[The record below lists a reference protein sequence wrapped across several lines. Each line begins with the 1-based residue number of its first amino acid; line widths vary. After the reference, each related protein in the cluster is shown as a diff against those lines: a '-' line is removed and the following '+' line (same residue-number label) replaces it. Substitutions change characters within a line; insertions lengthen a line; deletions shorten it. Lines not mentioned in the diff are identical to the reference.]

1 MTEKSN
7 SEIEESTVDYEKKR
21 QNQTQ
26 FVRIKALHL
35 YSAHT
40 CSNVQAVFNWLDLS
54 HGVETYLISDFVLFG
69 A

>member
-7 SEIEESTVDYEKKR
+7 SEIEESRVDYEKR

-40 CSNVQAVFNWLDLS
+40 CSNAQAVFNWLDLP
-54 HGVETYLISDFVLFG
+54 HGVETYLISDCVLFS